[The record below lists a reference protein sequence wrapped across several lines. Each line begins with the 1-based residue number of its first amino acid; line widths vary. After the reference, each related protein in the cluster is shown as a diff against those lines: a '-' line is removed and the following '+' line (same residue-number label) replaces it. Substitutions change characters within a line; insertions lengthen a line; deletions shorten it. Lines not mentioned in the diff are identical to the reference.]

1 MRFITSSRIR
11 RKFPTFIAPMLA
23 KEAPMEEACAVFFSG
38 RYVGV
43 LKPTEKDLPIT
54 KEYVVSSIA
63 KQRVTREDKD
73 NPFYPMLDTC
83 QLYKHADLADNPY
96 YKNISVCKE
105 WLDDYM
111 TFRKWA
117 LANGYKENLTIDR
130 RDNSG
135 NYDPE
140 NCRWI
145 TMKEQAQNRRKRG
158 TANGSI

>member
-1 MRFITSSRIR
+1 
-11 RKFPTFIAPMLA
+11 
-23 KEAPMEEACAVFFSG
+23 
-38 RYVGV
+38 
-43 LKPTEKDLPIT
+43 
-54 KEYVVSSIA
+54 
-63 KQRVTREDKD
+63 
-73 NPFYPMLDTC
+73 
-83 QLYKHADLADNPY
+83 
-96 YKNISVCKE
+96 
-105 WLDDYM
+105 M